1 MLYLLLRF
9 FFNFWLGD
17 EVTTY
22 YDPLIAKLVV
32 WSEDRTSA
40 LKKLR
45 DSLLNYQV
53 GMASLAL
60 ASTPGPVQASQY
72 ISPRF
77 SILHTTC

>member
-1 MLYLLLRF
+1 MKLFIYCCL
-9 FFNFWLGD
+9 WAGD
-17 EVTTY
+17 EVTSY

-53 GMASLAL
+53 DS
-60 ASTPGPVQASQY
+60 Y
-72 ISPRF
+72 NI
-77 SILHTTC
+77 IIII

>member
-1 MLYLLLRF
+1 MKLFIYCCL
-9 FFNFWLGD
+9 WAGD
-17 EVTTY
+17 EVTSY

-53 GMASLAL
+53 DGYNL
-60 ASTPGPVQASQY
+60 
-72 ISPRF
+72 I
-77 SILHTTC
+77 II

>member
-1 MLYLLLRF
+1 M
-9 FFNFWLGD
+9 
-17 EVTTY
+17 TSY

-53 GMASLAL
+53 ESYDLTQDYVQYLSL
-60 ASTPGPVQASQY
+60 SPGGRSD
-72 ISPRF
+72 
-77 SILHTTC
+77 H